1 MAIAE
6 SFPAAN
12 GAAEPT
18 LARRRRPW
26 RRRVLLALGAL
37 LATAFV
43 VLVILAGTYQPV
55 HFGDSYGG
63 RFAGLPAGTGLRP
76 VNTFGDATG
85 EIYVPEQS
93 GVFSVLPSIF
103 NNGPETVTIEAV
115 SILSPQDQAT
125 AAQGITPWPLIP
137 AGPVRWAFQYPRPGQ
152 KGLASGT
159 SAVGVKLPPGQ
170 GMVLGI
176 PLRMSGICYDPN
188 GWTGTDVFYVKER
201 FLFFTH
207 WAAIHFQPDLVMNE
221 PSNPGGRGV
230 EPAKYLIC
238 PAGTS
243 KTGGN
248 Q

>member
-1 MAIAE
+1 MAVAE
-6 SFPAAN
+6 SVPAAN
-12 GAAEPT
+12 GAAEPS
-18 LARRRRPW
+18 LSRRRRPW

-37 LATAFV
+37 LAAAVV

-63 RFAGLPAGTGLRP
+63 RFAGLPGGTGLRS

-176 PLRMSGICYDPN
+176 PRGARQVSHL
-188 GWTGTDVFYVKER
+188 
-201 FLFFTH
+201 
-207 WAAIHFQPDLVMNE
+207 
-221 PSNPGGRGV
+221 PGGH
-230 EPAKYLIC
+230 
-238 PAGTS
+238 
-243 KTGGN
+243 